1 MPLQPLTV
9 ETMLG
14 LGDCIYTRP
23 FIKKLATKYNLI
35 VKTPWPEL
43 YADLNVN
50 FAMAKTNLRTQYKN
64 ILKQNIK
71 WCIPQG
77 KAIRISY
84 NSGELDKMSMFAS
97 LKKSCGVDPDLLDLP
112 EFENVFESNNIE
124 LKLIE
129 LSITESN
136 KPICIVRPATIRTE
150 WPAVSRNPLPEYI
163 AKAVDKIKDKYTVIS
178 IADLLV
184 GHESALSPLPYADY
198 KFHKGELTTKQLL
211 GLIQKADLV
220 IGGVG
225 FILPACIAAKTNIIC
240 ILGGNGG
247 YNSPEK
253 ITDQAMDLS
262 KVQFIKPDA
271 LCMCKDK
278 AHNCNKTI
286 SDFDKQLEQ
295 CLENIK

>member
-14 LGDCIYTRP
+14 LGDCIYIRP
-23 FIKKLATKYNLI
+23 FIKTLSSKYNLI

-43 YADLNVN
+43 YDDLNVS

-84 NSGELDKMSMFAS
+84 NSGDLDKMSMFAS

-112 EFENVFESNNIE
+112 EFE
-124 LKLIE
+124 
-129 LSITESN
+129 SIVESN
-136 KPICIVRPATIRTE
+136 KPICLVRPATVRTE

-163 AKAVDKIKDKYTVIS
+163 SKAVDKIKDKYTVIS
-178 IADLLV
+178 VADLLV
-184 GHESALSPLPYADY
+184 GHETALYPLPHADY

-253 ITDQAMDLS
+253 IIDQAMDLS
-262 KVQFIKPDA
+262 KVQFIKPDN